1 MSKVMVTGVAVV
13 DFIFKIK
20 SMPKEPEKYRAEEAY
35 VSGGG
40 IAANAA
46 VCISRLGGHAT
57 LIARLGK
64 DEIGGIIKNQLIAD
78 GVLVDRIKE
87 YKDNRSSFSSVYID
101 KTGERQIVNFRDP
114 LLPEDSA
121 WIKDIEEHD
130 VYLADT
136 RWNQGA
142 IETMK
147 LAKKYNRPGVLD
159 AEDTVTAEAIK
170 IASHVA
176 FSSYGLKK
184 FTKESNLKKALSY
197 VCKITDAWVCVT
209 NGDKGVFFLQNNL
222 LENVPAPKIQA
233 KETLGAGDVWHGAFS
248 LGLAE
253 GKNEVDSIKFA
264 NLVASL
270 KCKNFGGRDSFP
282 NRQQLIDFRRS
293 QI

>member
-20 SMPKEPEKYRAEEAY
+20 SMPKEPEKYRAQEAY

-64 DEIGGIIKNQLIAD
+64 DEIGRIIKNQLIAD
-78 GVLVDRIKE
+78 GVQVDRIKE

-101 KTGERQIVNFRDP
+101 KTGERQIVNFSDP
-114 LLPEDSA
+114 LLPEDAA

-222 LENVPAPKIQA
+222 LENVPAPKIEA
-233 KETLGAGDVWHGAFS
+233 EETLGAGDVWHGAFS

-282 NRQQLIDFRRS
+282 NRQQVIDFRRS